1 MSTSKFSSDHE
12 TFVQIFQLSC
22 SLENKIY
29 MRVCRKN
36 IRVQCGIIFYHVL
49 FTCAKYF
56 AFCRSGI
63 FVSWDI
69 VANLRYI
76 LYINTAFQLSACGA
90 RQMTKEW
97 GELNANWYLEALL
110 VHSTRRFGLPMDR
123 LAKIADTKI
132 IGIDTPQMKYI
143 PDV

>member
-12 TFVQIFQLSC
+12 TFVQIFHLSC

-49 FTCAKYF
+49 FTCTKYF
-56 AFCRSGI
+56 AFCRSRI
-63 FVSWDI
+63 FVSCDI
-69 VANLRYI
+69 VAYLRYN
-76 LYINTAFQLSACGA
+76 LYISTLLFKLSACGA

-97 GELNANWYLEALL
+97 GELNANCIWKHYWCILHAVLEI
-110 VHSTRRFGLPMDR
+110 TRSLTRSPTR
-123 LAKIADTKI
+123 TRTRTRI
-132 IGIDTPQMKYI
+132 
-143 PDV
+143 